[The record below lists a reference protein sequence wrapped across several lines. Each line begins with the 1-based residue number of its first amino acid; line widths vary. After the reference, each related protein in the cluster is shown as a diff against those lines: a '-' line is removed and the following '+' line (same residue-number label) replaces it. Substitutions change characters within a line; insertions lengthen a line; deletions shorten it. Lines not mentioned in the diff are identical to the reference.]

1 MRGELDDGVFS
12 TEGESLEGISDAFTA
27 GDEDLTEPSVHDE
40 AITASFR
47 GTAEEPGE
55 TAVEDA
61 VSAPSPFRGA
71 ADSNAAPAPGDPR
84 PQGGT
89 MSSPTA
95 ASSGDDPWLE
105 NGAEPADSPS
115 VGSLPPSRTARSAGN
130 GGGAEPWSG
139 AAEAVESGAPWET
152 PAGTGVLGRA
162 GAIAGSTAK
171 ERAASALLDSD
182 GADYSDAAVGDARHA
197 AKRARGMKAT
207 WDRAVQARAR
217 AIRRG
222 VEAGRTMEG
231 MSVGERARAAVRA
244 VANAATASMRSG
256 CIALIGALA
265 PIAAVAAV
273 ALFGTLLLT
282 TCTGGTEEVPAGLS
296 ENEALV
302 AQYLMDKGLD
312 TVSIAAIMGNIRQE
326 SGFDPACRQGGG
338 GPGRGFFQWEE
349 GGSRFAALST
359 LAASR
364 GVSWED
370 AACQMDFFWSEA
382 DGVFRTYSVMDHVY
396 DTGAHAGLG
405 GYMSFAMWQQIRDID
420 WATESFERV
429 YTRASRPAME
439 RRIEYARS
447 YLSILEADPSLSQ
460 DYASAST
467 AQKAIVDAC
476 RQTPSPGGNL
486 CAKWVSQVFDRAGI
500 GYIGGNACD
509 MYDRWCNMSGGS
521 QLKVGMIVAVD
532 SYDLG
537 GSSSAAVAG
546 RIYGHVAIY
555 VGDGQVMEN
564 VGSIRTTPLDR
575 WLETYG
581 NVHPVKWGWA
591 MGVDLSQEG

>member
-1 MRGELDDGVFS
+1 MIFFLSACAGKEKPVDNGAFAREAPQAESHFDYERIQASGELIVVTLTGPETYFEYHGRGMGMQYALAENFAKHAGLRLRVETVRDTTALRRLLSS
-12 TEGESLEGISDAFTA
+12 TDADVAMLQLPLSYIRTA
-27 GDEDLTEPSVHDE
+27 GFRAAGARDTARHTSWAVKATSEDLAQALDRWYTAGINVSV
-40 AITASFR
+40 
-47 GTAEEPGE
+47 
-55 TAVEDA
+55 
-61 VSAPSPFRGA
+61 
-71 ADSNAAPAPGDPR
+71 
-84 PQGGT
+84 
-89 MSSPTA
+89 
-95 ASSGDDPWLE
+95 
-105 NGAEPADSPS
+105 
-115 VGSLPPSRTARSAGN
+115 
-130 GGGAEPWSG
+130 
-139 AAEAVESGAPWET
+139 
-152 PAGTGVLGRA
+152 
-162 GAIAGSTAK
+162 AK
-171 ERAASALLDSD
+171 EEKARMKERRQVRRKVRAPYISREKGLISTYDDHFRAA
-182 GADYSDAAVGDARHA
+182 ARLT
-197 AKRARGMKAT
+197 G
-207 WDRAVQARAR
+207 WDWR
-217 AIRRG
+217 
-222 VEAGRTMEG
+222 
-231 MSVGERARAAVRA
+231 
-244 VANAATASMRSG
+244 
-256 CIALIGALA
+256 L
-265 PIAAVAAV
+265 IAAQ
-273 ALFGTLLLT
+273 
-282 TCTGGTEEVPAGLS
+282 C
-296 ENEALV
+296 
-302 AQYLMDKGLD
+302 Y
-312 TVSIAAIMGNIRQE
+312 QE